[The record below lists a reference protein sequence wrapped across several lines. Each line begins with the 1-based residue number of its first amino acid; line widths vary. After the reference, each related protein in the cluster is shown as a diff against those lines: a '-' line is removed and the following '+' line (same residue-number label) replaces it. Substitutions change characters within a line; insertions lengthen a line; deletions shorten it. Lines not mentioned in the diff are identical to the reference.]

1 MHFQKLYIIVQRKLW
16 NQLLRTKGHS
26 PVIVSIKRNFRKITS
41 NQVISKWRNPNAY
54 FLTKILLQEETWKD
68 WCKTV
73 HEREKNLISAIISLY
88 ILWKT
93 WIKTVYVLK
102 FVFFEKAT
110 KFEEISILLLTNKLV
125 FLCFPPNFEFS
136 VSYSSSLSGA
146 PWDPSENYLILKS
159 SKVGFC

>member
-1 MHFQKLYIIVQRKLW
+1 MPTKKIVTISISTINVHFQKLYINVKLW

-41 NQVISKWRNPNAY
+41 NQVISKRRNPNAY

-73 HEREKNLISAIISLY
+73 HERKKLISAIISLY

-102 FVFFEKAT
+102 SGFLLNGWYISNIFF
-110 KFEEISILLLTNKLV
+110 FI
-125 FLCFPPNFEFS
+125 FLGRWLWIQGRVNLFKKK
-136 VSYSSSLSGA
+136 
-146 PWDPSENYLILKS
+146 KS
-159 SKVGFC
+159 WI